1 MPLRRYF
8 LFIGGAL
15 LAFLLLIDWYLP
27 QTAIEAAQADVDR
40 STIRIHS
47 AHKWPSAVVFD
58 TTQPTIVPPPLVQA
72 QAAVDKPARARDTA
86 PRGPCARQRERGCPC
101 CSGNAPCPAQACKA
115 PRQSCAGAGGA
126 RVANYEPFGFRPF
139 FQTGW

>member
-15 LAFLLLIDWYLP
+15 LAFLFLIDWYLP
-27 QTAIEAAQADVDR
+27 QTAIGAAQADVDR

-72 QAAVDKPARARDTA
+72 QAAVDKPAARATA
-86 PRGPCARQRERGCPC
+86 AARRPCARQRD
-101 CSGNAPCPAQACKA
+101 
-115 PRQSCAGAGGA
+115 
-126 RVANYEPFGFRPF
+126 
-139 FQTGW
+139 